1 MEKEIQLEVVG
12 LIYNQSVVNTF
23 GLVLGELNGK
33 RRFSVMIGELEA
45 QSIALKMNNKTLSR
59 PLTHDLIVI
68 ILATLNAKL
77 TKVLINELTNDIFY
91 SELIIENE
99 QGKVYVVD
107 ARTSDAIALAVR
119 TESPIYIKSGILDKV
134 GIEIIMEEAS
144 QPTKNKKVEDFSDSD
159 WNLLS
164 KTEVEKLLDTAVK
177 EERYELAAKIR
188 DVLKEK

>member
-1 MEKEIQLEVVG
+1 
-12 LIYNQSVVNTF
+12 
-23 GLVLGELNGK
+23 
-33 RRFSVMIGELEA
+33 LEA